1 LEAVGE
7 VNVLTTDFSAEY
19 AGVANIR
26 VSTKRGGSQYHGSI
40 FYNNSNS
47 ALAAW
52 TLDDKD
58 AKANFAPTAFQSE
71 YPNPYFNI
79 NDLGASLGGPVPK
92 MGKTWFMMAYERNYN
107 IAPVKVSSSSI
118 MHPSLYAGDFTGLKD
133 SPKPVVPS
141 AVTLTPREI
150 GELAKQAGLN
160 PSAIRYYEKMGV
172 LSSPY
177 RANGQRRYSSEAL
190 DRVLLARF
198 ASDMGFSLPEIKL
211 FLSGLR
217 AGVPVGPRWK
227 KLTRRKMVAVE
238 ETLTKI
244 RSLKS
249 LLEHLRRCRCGS
261 LRVCVERLSLSP
273 NLKLISKRRS

>member
-1 LEAVGE
+1 M
-7 VNVLTTDFSAEY
+7 
-19 AGVANIR
+19 GV
-26 VSTKRGGSQYHGSI
+26 K
-40 FYNNSNS
+40 
-47 ALAAW
+47 
-52 TLDDKD
+52 
-58 AKANFAPTAFQSE
+58 
-71 YPNPYFNI
+71 
-79 NDLGASLGGPVPK
+79 
-92 MGKTWFMMAYERNYN
+92 
-107 IAPVKVSSSSI
+107 
-118 MHPSLYAGDFTGLKD
+118 
-133 SPKPVVPS
+133 
-141 AVTLTPREI
+141 I
-150 GELAKQAGLN
+150 GELARQAGLN

-198 ASDMGFSLPEIKL
+198 ASNMGFSLPEIKL

-261 LRVCVERLSLSP
+261 LRVCVERLSVSP